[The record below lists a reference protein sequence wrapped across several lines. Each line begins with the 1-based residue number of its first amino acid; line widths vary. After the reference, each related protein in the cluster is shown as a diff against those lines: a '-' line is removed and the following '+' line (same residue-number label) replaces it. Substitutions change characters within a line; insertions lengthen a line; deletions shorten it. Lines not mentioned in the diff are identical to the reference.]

1 VPLVREIFADGDA
14 VIALFGARAESS
26 RESTVPAVPWLQ
38 QARTTA
44 LQCPVATGNGAAR
57 NLVVFLLMT
66 PDLQCIDWPLPAMI
80 SSYETG
86 IAFAS

>member
-1 VPLVREIFADGDA
+1 
-14 VIALFGARAESS
+14 
-26 RESTVPAVPWLQ
+26 LQ